1 MGDLR
6 NRVMQVISYNPVS
19 GEFRNLIRRS
29 NALAGDISGN
39 IGPNGYLTIMI
50 DYRSYYA
57 HHLAILIQ
65 TGLLPPKKS
74 HVDHID
80 GNKSN
85 NRISNL
91 RVTTSSLNGHN
102 RKKANKNSSTGHR
115 GIYLRPSGKIYAKVV
130 IQRQQISIGTFC
142 TIEEAVVARKEFCR
156 ARGLTP

>member
-57 HHLAILIQ
+57 HHLARSFTVIYEIPTKSTAKPDHLVCKQ
-65 TGLLPPKKS
+65 LLFS
-74 HVDHID
+74 VEYR
-80 GNKSN
+80 G
-85 NRISNL
+85 
-91 RVTTSSLNGHN
+91 T
-102 RKKANKNSSTGHR
+102 ANQ
-115 GIYLRPSGKIYAKVV
+115 V
-130 IQRQQISIGTFC
+130 I
-142 TIEEAVVARKEFCR
+142 
-156 ARGLTP
+156 RGLSCLCQN